1 MLEMIL
7 LIIVLVLAALLLIA
21 AEICTPMFGLLATAA
36 IGCAAWAAYL
46 IWTTFGGLVG
56 IIAVVAMVVGLP
68 IYAVWAVRK
77 IPQTALGQL
86 LTLKRGQAAPGEGTP
101 EANKLLAMVGTKTT
115 AETTLRP
122 SGTIRIDGRR
132 VVAQAET
139 GMIEKGDQVEVIR
152 ATGMGVVVRKV
163 QPPNEKN

>member
-1 MLEMIL
+1 METIL

-21 AEICTPMFGLLATAA
+21 AEICTPMFGLLAAAA
-36 IGCAAWAAYL
+36 IGCAVWAAYI

-56 IIAVVAMVVGLP
+56 IIAVAAMVVGLP
-68 IYAVWAVRK
+68 LYAAWAVRK
-77 IPQTALGQL
+77 IPQTALGRL
-86 LTLKRGQAAPGEGTP
+86 LALKRDQAAPGDGTP
-101 EANKLLAMVGTKTT
+101 EADKLMAMVGTKTT

-122 SGTIRIDGRR
+122 SGTIRVDGRR

-139 GMIEKGDQVEVIR
+139 GMIEKGDQVEIIR

-163 QPPNEKN
+163 ESAPDGNG